1 MNILAVG
8 TGGFIGAI
16 LRYSVGRVISTPSGF
31 PFGTLVIN
39 LLGCLFLAWFFTITA
54 KRLNINANLKLAI
67 GTGFTGAFTT
77 FSTFSVETLNLLRSN
92 QILIALVYV
101 LVSILG
107 GITLALLGA
116 KLASINVQGE
126 RQPKGETK

>member
-1 MNILAVG
+1 MNVLAVG

-92 QILIALVYV
+92 QILIALLYV

-107 GITLALLGA
+107 GITFALLGA

>member
-1 MNILAVG
+1 MNVLAVG